1 MFLFDVFGSDDENSR
16 LKRYCM
22 KSGPIA
28 LLKSNGFPLFLLSG
42 SILGGVR
49 GFGLSV
55 EATYCTDNRRE
66 HSLIGLPRSFQL
78 TALVSVRRAFAK

>member
-42 SILGGVR
+42 SILGGVSQR
-49 GFGLSV
+49 IW
-55 EATYCTDNRRE
+55 
-66 HSLIGLPRSFQL
+66 SLG
-78 TALVSVRRAFAK
+78 